1 MQASQ
6 FQRGL
11 VTARAACGV
20 LIPLNLCL
28 QRVLIHCVKCQIAKP
43 NRTHATSRSNYKRR
57 RRKRSCLSQWLRC
70 KDSPQ
75 EQSWDVL
82 KRPSSCQTM
91 ARLLQGS
98 WLSKLPQTFLAPC
111 CSLLHLA
118 APCCTLLLHSLS
130 TLHLSEWQD
139 MLCFFEHSRTLTRMT
154 SHGESLH
161 SFTCRRQEEQTFK
174 EQQIQTFCFD
184 FY

>member
-1 MQASQ
+1 MIQPNPTSASQ

-20 LIPLNLCL
+20 LWCLIPLNLCL

-70 KDSPQ
+70 KDSHKNSL
-75 EQSWDVL
+75 EMSWSVL
-82 KRPSSCQTM
+82 LP
-91 ARLLQGS
+91 ARLWPDSCKAVDSPTCPRL
-98 WLSKLPQTFLAPC
+98 FLLLAAPC

-118 APCCTLLLHSLS
+118 APCSFILFLLHSIFQSDRTCCASLS
-130 TLHLSEWQD
+130 TVVH
-139 MLCFFEHSRTLTRMT
+139 
-154 SHGESLH
+154 
-161 SFTCRRQEEQTFK
+161 
-174 EQQIQTFCFD
+174 
-184 FY
+184 